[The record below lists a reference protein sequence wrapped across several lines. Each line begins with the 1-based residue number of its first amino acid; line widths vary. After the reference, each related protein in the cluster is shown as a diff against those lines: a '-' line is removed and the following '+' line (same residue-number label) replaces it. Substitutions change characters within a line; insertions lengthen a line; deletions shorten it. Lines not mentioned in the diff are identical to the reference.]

1 MWDIAA
7 TPVAGALV
15 ARYEETVV
23 LMAIQDFQRA
33 RAPEQVEQ
41 RRVALLDA
49 AAALLD
55 EGGLA
60 AVTLSAIA
68 RRAGLAKSNVYR
80 YFEGREEILLQLLLV
95 DEAAW
100 VEELE
105 AALAPLAGSNDPD
118 RVAGAIAETL
128 LAHPTLCELVAVV
141 ANVLEQNVSV
151 DAVVRFKTR
160 VLQLS
165 IRLMNALLAAMPG
178 LSHERAPAL
187 LRYLQALVAGL
198 YPIANPSPT
207 AAKATACE
215 QFETLRSD
223 FKTDLTGALATM
235 LRGALRA

>member
-1 MWDIAA
+1 
-7 TPVAGALV
+7 
-15 ARYEETVV
+15 
-23 LMAIQDFQRA
+23 MAVQDFQRA

-49 AAALLD
+49 AAELLD

-105 AALAPLAGSNDPD
+105 TALAPLAGSNDPD
-118 RVAGAIAETL
+118 RVAGVIAQTL

-215 QFETLRSD
+215 QFDTLRSD
-223 FKTDLTGALATM
+223 FQTDLTGALATM